1 MFLYGV
7 LFFNPHLTTHQSN
20 IGLWLRKSSNNT
32 RIAYVG
38 WRLMHEQHG
47 ESNVKAWTIMP
58 TVEALSN
65 YRSECRSVGLPY
77 PPLRESMKHNN
88 KGLWACMTIPLTSTP
103 STIINSPQHID
114 LSVGPP
120 SCLMAPHPLESRLH
134 SLKSTKRWPFV
145 SKLNKIYELDR
156 YWSLTL
162 SIVWIIYLK
171 ISSLMDWKTNL
182 YFNQEMFFT
191 LYTHDHIFLYIQ
203 KQCHRSSYDERM

>member
-1 MFLYGV
+1 MLVGDSCMNNMAKAMSKHGQSCLRLK
-7 LFFNPHLTTHQSN
+7 LFQIIDP
-20 IGLWLRKSSNNT
+20 
-32 RIAYVG
+32 
-38 WRLMHEQHG
+38 
-47 ESNVKAWTIMP
+47 
-58 TVEALSN
+58 
-65 YRSECRSVGLPY
+65 SVGPSGCLT

-120 SCLMAPHPLESRLH
+120 SCLMAPHPPESRLH

-203 KQCHRSSYDERM
+203 KQCHRSSYDECM